1 MAGRILSPMLL
12 PTRAEIESSRTRH
25 VGKRIR
31 FLGHIEPDPQ
41 PLSVALMGTCRGV
54 DDAGQ
59 ILVNWDNGRTLS
71 LTPDGDKWEVVD

>member
-1 MAGRILSPMLL
+1 MLF
-12 PTRAEIESSRTRH
+12 PKREEIESMRVEY

-41 PLSVALMGTCRGV
+41 PLDVGQLGTCRGV

-59 ILVNWDNGRTLS
+59 LLVKWDNGRSLS
-71 LTPDGDKWEVVD
+71 LTPDGDSWEVAAS